1 MIYREGWAGV
11 AVGLLFALGFGVGAE
26 TALVELE
33 ELQTWSGGTLGCEC
47 GLQLLLEL
55 KHLE

>member
-1 MIYREGWAGV
+1 M
-11 AVGLLFALGFGVGAE
+11 GLLFALGFGVGAE

-47 GLQLLLEL
+47 ALQLLLEL
-55 KHLE
+55 EHLE